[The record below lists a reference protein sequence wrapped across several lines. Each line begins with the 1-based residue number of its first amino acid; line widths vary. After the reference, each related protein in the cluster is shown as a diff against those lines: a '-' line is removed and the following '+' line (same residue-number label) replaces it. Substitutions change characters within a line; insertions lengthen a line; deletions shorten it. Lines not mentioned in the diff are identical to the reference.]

1 MDIVVKATCEVPAK
15 VRHDVLER
23 VEHATRF
30 FDRLQ
35 GVEVVLRAEANPRIS
50 QPAGVE
56 VTARTKGS
64 RIRAEGWAADHSGAA
79 DLAVNRFE
87 RQLAR
92 YKARMVDR
100 AQGRDGRA
108 APPPTVSATAPTGPR
123 IVRTKTFA
131 LQPMLADEAAV
142 QLELLGHEFFLFT
155 DETTGSC
162 AVVYRRRDGDLGL
175 IQAEQPSARGR

>member
-15 VRHDVLER
+15 VRQDVLDR
-23 VEHATRF
+23 VTHATRF
-30 FDRLQ
+30 FDRLH
-35 GVEVVLRAEANPRIS
+35 GVEVVLRAESNPRIS

-56 VTARTKGS
+56 VTARTKGA

-79 DLAVNRFE
+79 DVAVNHFE

-108 APPPTVSATAPTGPR
+108 APPPAVVAPAPAGPR

-131 LQPMLADEAAV
+131 LAPMHADEAAV
-142 QLELLGHEFFLFT
+142 QLELLGHEFFVFT
-155 DETTGSC
+155 DASTGSC

-175 IQAEQPSARGR
+175 IQTEAPKPAGV